1 MLNIRKHS
9 QSMLRQDRNPRE
21 LCAPLGGLTSGM
33 GYTDSSGRVNRS
45 FTATSYCFRIT
56 ARLRE
61 DYCNHPSRVSCLPI
75 RGDFFLP
82 LQFLD
87 DAKRNGFATRRP
99 NRIVMRK
106 SLTTGDKHERQRT
119 EIFLRSRKGPGCG

>member
-21 LCAPLGGLTSGM
+21 LCAPLGGVTSGM

-45 FTATSYCFRIT
+45 FTATSSCFRIT

-75 RGDFFLP
+75 RGDFFL
-82 LQFLD
+82 LRQFLD
-87 DAKRNGFATRRP
+87 YARRHGSETKRP
-99 NRIVMRK
+99 NRMVMRK
-106 SLTTGDKHERQRT
+106 SLTTGDKHGRLRT
-119 EIFLRSRKGPGCG
+119 ETLLRFRKGLD